1 LPVRAQITVSAGT
14 LGAATGTSD
23 ATAAPPAGTA
33 ANDVAIVYCWAR
45 NSGDTTT
52 VSGYTEIPSTHVNT
66 SNGSHRW
73 FWLRLSGAASTATC
87 DHNTSSDN
95 YARMFVFRGLVTS
108 GNPWDAVNAGVSRT
122 PDSNGEYISGITA
135 GAQSMVVVFSGYE
148 DNDEANIACT
158 STDPATYTASYAE
171 KSTGSGGAINA
182 CYAIKSSAGATGDI
196 LVNYG
201 NVAGSN
207 EAGRLA
213 ISLTHACSGPTIG
226 AHTVCGATTYDNPSP
241 AAFVS
246 ATYTPA
252 VGNGVLLLLTW
263 GGGSDP
269 LNESITS
276 IVNQDGTSLGCF
288 VASPGSTFKLYSGP
302 GTDEEAWAFYY
313 CPAIPSSPSITAI
326 RTNLSASTAYLQEF
340 VVEFSAGTIQ
350 TTDFWDTDNTAVSR
364 AEELEA
370 SVSVT
375 NTHANDLLIAF
386 LHNGLPT
393 YPKGG
398 YPPVT
403 ADSNYTAIVANPAYQ
418 ANDMLEARAV
428 SSTGSQT
435 ATITWSGTSLQWF
448 GGIVGLKA
456 VDSGSV
462 QATHFAVST
471 PATATAGTAF
481 NFTVTAKDAFNNT
494 VTGYAGTVHFTS
506 TDSQP
511 VLPANTTL
519 TSGTGTF
526 PATLKTRGSQTI
538 TATDTGNATITGTSN
553 AITSQ
558 QHTVGG
564 TSVSPR
570 TAIVGQPSIATV
582 SVSIPDPAVIAGGAN
597 LLRLDSSG
605 NATIVGVLH
614 DDGKNGDAVAGDGVF
629 TYQVT
634 LNESSI
640 GQINFQVSAAFRGSL
655 RRVRADVEP
664 VFVQAPNAST
674 VAIAG
679 LAAELA
685 SGNISAAL
693 LRFLDSDR
701 ASAALSNLTTAGQ
714 QRLANAFAAAQLV
727 SSNGDQRVYQLPWIA
742 PNGTILGLE
751 VALQPNSDGNW
762 VIVSW

>member
-1 LPVRAQITVSAGT
+1 MHTFSATLKTRGSQTITATDTGSATITGPSNAITVSA
-14 LGAATGTSD
+14 AT
-23 ATAAPPAGTA
+23 
-33 ANDVAIVYCWAR
+33 
-45 NSGDTTT
+45 
-52 VSGYTEIPSTHVNT
+52 
-66 SNGSHRW
+66 
-73 FWLRLSGAASTATC
+73 
-87 DHNTSSDN
+87 
-95 YARMFVFRGLVTS
+95 
-108 GNPWDAVNAGVSRT
+108 
-122 PDSNGEYISGITA
+122 
-135 GAQSMVVVFSGYE
+135 
-148 DNDEANIACT
+148 
-158 STDPATYTASYAE
+158 
-171 KSTGSGGAINA
+171 
-182 CYAIKSSAGATGDI
+182 
-196 LVNYG
+196 
-201 NVAGSN
+201 
-207 EAGRLA
+207 
-213 ISLTHACSGPTIG
+213 
-226 AHTVCGATTYDNPSP
+226 
-241 AAFVS
+241 
-246 ATYTPA
+246 
-252 VGNGVLLLLTW
+252 
-263 GGGSDP
+263 
-269 LNESITS
+269 
-276 IVNQDGTSLGCF
+276 
-288 VASPGSTFKLYSGP
+288 
-302 GTDEEAWAFYY
+302 
-313 CPAIPSSPSITAI
+313 
-326 RTNLSASTAYLQEF
+326 
-340 VVEFSAGTIQ
+340 
-350 TTDFWDTDNTAVSR
+350 
-364 AEELEA
+364 
-370 SVSVT
+370 
-375 NTHANDLLIAF
+375 
-386 LHNGLPT
+386 
-393 YPKGG
+393 
-398 YPPVT
+398 
-403 ADSNYTAIVANPAYQ
+403 
-418 ANDMLEARAV
+418 
-428 SSTGSQT
+428 
-435 ATITWSGTSLQWF
+435 
-448 GGIVGLKA
+448 
-456 VDSGSV
+456 
-462 QATHFAVST
+462 ATHFAVSA